1 MWTPAKK
8 SFQREREALEKYI
21 AERVPAE
28 QRVGTIEPWDWRFY
42 AEKVR
47 QSSYDLDDSEVKP
60 YFPLTNMVQGIFDT
74 ASQLFGLRFKERPDI
89 VSYHPDVKTYEVHET
104 DADGKDKLVAI
115 FLHDNYARPHK
126 RSGAWMSHY
135 RPQSP
140 GVVPIVCNNNNF
152 NKGSEASP
160 SLLAF
165 DDAVTLFHE
174 FGHGLHGMLSNVNY
188 KRLAGTNVLKDF
200 VELPSQLYEHW
211 LSQPEVLKKHARHYQ
226 TGEPIPD
233 ALLKRLMAA
242 RSFNQGFQTIE
253 YTACALVDTAVHRV
267 TDLENFSM
275 AEFEKAELARLEM
288 PSGIVMRH
296 RPAHFLR
303 KQDIYTALTLYCTYI
318 INYISYVN
326 SSFVMICCVY
336 ISVFVDLFAGSSYA
350 AGYYVYLWAEVLDAD
365 GFDAFLEAG
374 GPFHAD
380 TAARVRKFVYSS
392 GNSLDP
398 AEAFRKFRGRCV

>member
-1 MWTPAKK
+1 MCCNLISLITCDLFTTFHLNWQRVWTPAKK

-21 AERVPAE
+21 AEHVPVD
-28 QRVGTIEPWDWRFY
+28 QRVATIEPWDWRFY

-89 VSYHPDVKTYEVHET
+89 VSYHPDVKTYEVRET
-104 DADGKDKLVAI
+104 DAAGNDRLVAV

-140 GVVPIVCNNNNF
+140 GVVPIICNNNNF
-152 NKGSEASP
+152 NKGSDASP

-211 LSQPEVLKKHARHYQ
+211 LSQPEVLKKHARHYV
-226 TGEPIPD
+226 TNEPIPD
-233 ALLKRLMAA
+233 SLLKRLMAA

-253 YTACALVDTAVHRV
+253 YTACALVDTGELQVH
-267 TDLENFSM
+267 
-275 AEFEKAELARLEM
+275 
-288 PSGIVMRH
+288 
-296 RPAHFLR
+296 
-303 KQDIYTALTLYCTYI
+303 
-318 INYISYVN
+318 
-326 SSFVMICCVY
+326 
-336 ISVFVDLFAGSSYA
+336 
-350 AGYYVYLWAEVLDAD
+350 
-365 GFDAFLEAG
+365 
-374 GPFHAD
+374 
-380 TAARVRKFVYSS
+380 
-392 GNSLDP
+392 
-398 AEAFRKFRGRCV
+398 